1 MRRAGD
7 VLNLQT
13 FRPMPPT
20 DFVQAFEARLSLYKL
35 DDRARRLLAETW
47 PVIAPN
53 LEAAIDENLAA
64 ASQLPHIGTII
75 AQNLALIKSLE
86 LAHLRALFGGKLDQ
100 RCAESCRQHGCAG
113 SGDRAGRP
121 HAQYRWEL
129 RPQRGARCARP
140 QAPLFARA
148 TCRTRQNRIAGHQL
162 RRRQR
167 DDAASASA
175 PKQATLARRRTIDD
189 AIADFA
195 GAIGEVVEAIKEAS
209 VSLTTTCAT
218 LTQVADD
225 TRGRMAAASSA
236 SAETARRMDATVTA
250 TEELSGSIE
259 EIGRQATRGLG
270 MAQSAVGDTERSQGA
285 IRSLD
290 AAAERIGSVVDAISA
305 IAAQTNL
312 LALNATIESARA
324 GEAGRGFAVVA
335 AEVKTLAN
343 QTSRATADISQQVA
357 AIQEATKRS
366 VEEIA
371 SIARAIGELT
381 GVSTSI
387 ATAVEEQSATTR
399 NIAESIHGAAGHT
412 ARASAEIGSVEQAV
426 ALGAAAVGDI
436 TNWTARLSSRAKDLE
451 AKVATFFSR
460 VRAA

>member
-1 MRRAGD
+1 MVPAD
-7 VLNLQT
+7 L
-13 FRPMPPT
+13 
-20 DFVQAFEARLSLYKL
+20 VQAFQARLSLYKL
-35 DDRARRLLAETW
+35 DDRARRILAETW
-47 PVIAPN
+47 PVIEPH
-53 LEAAIDENLAA
+53 LEAAIEEVLAV
-64 ASQLPHIGTII
+64 LPVLPRMGEII
-75 AQNLALIKSLE
+75 AQNAQLFKELE
-86 LAHLRALFGGKLDQ
+86 LAHFRALLGGKLD
-100 RCAESCRQHGCAG
+100 RDYAESCRHTVAQEAAIGFDGRIRSSAG
-113 SGDRAGRP
+113 SYVLKAALDALARKHRFSSVRAAERSKVI
-121 HAQYRWEL
+121 AQVISFDIANAMTLHR
-129 RPQRGARCARP
+129 QAREEE
-140 QAPLFARA
+140 
-148 TCRTRQNRIAGHQL
+148 
-162 RRRQR
+162 
-167 DDAASASA
+167 
-175 PKQATLARRRTIDD
+175 TLARRTAIDG

-209 VSLTTTCAT
+209 VSLTATCAT
-218 LTQVADD
+218 LTRVVED
-225 TRGRMAAASSA
+225 TRGRMTAASSA
-236 SAETARRMDATVTA
+236 SAETARRMDATVKA

-259 EIGRQATRGLG
+259 DIGRQATRGLG
-270 MAQSAVGDTERSQGA
+270 MAQSAVGDTERSQDA

-290 AAAERIGSVVDAISA
+290 SAAERIGSVVEAISA

-343 QTSRATADISQQVA
+343 QTSRATADISQQVT

-381 GVSTSI
+381 GLSTSI

-399 NIAESIHGAAGHT
+399 DIAESVHGAAGHT

-426 ALGAAAVGDI
+426 GLGAAAVGDI
-436 TNWTARLSSRAKDLE
+436 TAWTARLSSRADDLE
-451 AKVATFFSR
+451 AKVASFFSR